1 MNKFDQEFNKQ
12 FNPRAIKA
20 YLDKFVKG
28 QETAKKRLSVAGYK
42 HMLRIRAASL
52 EGAAKKQKVLQDKL
66 VQLEAEIQS
75 TKELLPQI
83 KADISRMTSKYEE
96 KPNTALKAKL
106 VSAHQKLNVNDR
118 KLEVLKGNL
127 KELKARLSELEVVDT
142 EVVTPVKNNVVL
154 IGPTG
159 VGKTYLFQKLAEYLN
174 VPYAIAD
181 MSSTTKSGYVGSC
194 VSDFVKRI
202 VTTPENKGLTKFAI
216 VLLDE
221 LDKIAPA
228 ADAERTDEVGTVGVQ
243 YEVLKVIEGT
253 QVETQDHSLIDTK
266 DMLFIG
272 AGAFGGQVKEGKTKT
287 EVEKSMGFG
296 GETKE
301 TTIVIPL
308 NDQLVEY
315 GLIPELVGR
324 FQTGACLNNLEV
336 KDLVDIMTST
346 EESSLKNAIQVFKSQ
361 GLKLSF
367 TPKALELIAE
377 VAIKKGTGAR
387 AINSM
392 IELVLTDYQFE
403 LFGTDESRTIRITPK
418 QIEGHFS
425 L

>member
-1 MNKFDQEFNKQ
+1 MNDLEKQFNKQ

-20 YLDKFVKG
+20 YLDRFVKG
-28 QETAKKRLSVAGYK
+28 QETAKKRLSIAGYK
-42 HMLRIRAASL
+42 HMLRIRARA
-52 EGAAKKQKVLQDKL
+52 
-66 VQLEAEIQS
+66 LEAQAQSQSEARESLKHLESEIQLTQGIIPKLRDEIERL
-75 TKELLPQI
+75 TK
-83 KADISRMTSKYEE
+83 KYEVDQ
-96 KPNTALKAKL
+96 NSALKAKL
-106 VSAHQKLNVNDR
+106 ISGHQSLHTNEKKLEKLTKTKDELNR
-118 KLEVLKGNL
+118 KLKD
-127 KELKARLSELEVVDT
+127 LEVIT
-142 EVVTPVKNNVVL
+142 SEVVVPVKNNVVL
-154 IGPTG
+154 IGPSG

-174 VPYAIAD
+174 LPYAIAD

-202 VTTPENKGLTKFAI
+202 VTTEDNKNLTPYSL

-221 LDKIAPA
+221 LDKIAPDKTA
-228 ADAERTDEVGTVGVQ
+228 VHTDEVGTIGVQ
-243 YEVLKVIEGT
+243 FEVLKVIEGT
-253 QVETQDHSLIDTK
+253 QVEVNRDDLIDTK

-301 TTIVIPL
+301 TTKVIPL

-324 FQTGACLNNLEV
+324 FQTGACLDQLTPT
-336 KDLVDIMTST
+336 DLVDIMTST
-346 EESSLKNAIQVFKSQ
+346 EESVLKNAIQLFKSQ

-367 TPKALELIAE
+367 SKDALTLIAE
-377 VAIKKGTGAR
+377 IAIKKGTGAR

-392 IELVLTDYQFE
+392 LELVLTDYQYE
-403 LFGTDESRTIRITPK
+403 LLGAGVSRRIRVTQK
-418 QIEGHFS
+418 QIEQAS

>member
-1 MNKFDQEFNKQ
+1 MNDLEKQFNKQ

-20 YLDKFVKG
+20 YLDRFVKG
-28 QETAKKRLSVAGYK
+28 QETAKKRLSIAGYK
-42 HMLRIRAASL
+42 HMLRIRARALAVQAQSKSEAQEALKHL
-52 EGAAKKQKVLQDKL
+52 ES
-66 VQLEAEIQS
+66 EIRLTQGIIPKIREEIERL
-75 TKELLPQI
+75 TK
-83 KADISRMTSKYEE
+83 KYEVDQ
-96 KPNTALKAKL
+96 NSALKAKL
-106 VSAHQKLNVNDR
+106 ISGHQSLHTNEKKLEKLTKTKAELNR
-118 KLEVLKGNL
+118 KLKGF
-127 KELKARLSELEVVDT
+127 EGITS
-142 EVVTPVKNNVVL
+142 VVTPVKNNVVL
-154 IGPTG
+154 IGPSG

-174 VPYAIAD
+174 LPYAIAD

-202 VTTPENKGLTKFAI
+202 VTTPENKGLTQFAI

-221 LDKIAPA
+221 LDKIAPDKTA
-228 ADAERTDEVGTVGVQ
+228 AHTDEVGTIGVQ
-243 YEVLKVIEGT
+243 FEVLKVIEGT
-253 QVETQDHSLIDTK
+253 QVEVNRDDLIDTK

-301 TTIVIPL
+301 TTKVIPL

-324 FQTGACLNNLEV
+324 FQTGACLDQLTPT
-336 KDLVDIMTST
+336 DLVDIMTST
-346 EESSLKNAIQVFKSQ
+346 EESALKNAIQLFKSQ
-361 GLKLSF
+361 GIKLSF
-367 TPKALELIAE
+367 SKDALTLIAE
-377 VAIKKGTGAR
+377 IAIKKGTGAR

-392 IELVLTDYQFE
+392 LELVLTDCQYA
-403 LFGTDESRTIRITPK
+403 LLGAGVSRRIRITTK
-418 QIEGHFS
+418 QIEQVS

>member
-1 MNKFDQEFNKQ
+1 
-12 FNPRAIKA
+12 
-20 YLDKFVKG
+20 
-28 QETAKKRLSVAGYK
+28 
-42 HMLRIRAASL
+42 MLRIRARALAVQAQSKSEAQEALKHL
-52 EGAAKKQKVLQDKL
+52 ES
-66 VQLEAEIQS
+66 EIRLTQGIIPKIREEIERL
-75 TKELLPQI
+75 TK
-83 KADISRMTSKYEE
+83 KYEVDQ
-96 KPNTALKAKL
+96 NSALKAKL
-106 VSAHQKLNVNDR
+106 ISGHQSLHTNEKKLEKLTKTKAELNR
-118 KLEVLKGNL
+118 KLKDLEVLT
-127 KELKARLSELEVVDT
+127 SEVV
-142 EVVTPVKNNVVL
+142 VPVKNNVVL
-154 IGPTG
+154 IGPSG

-174 VPYAIAD
+174 LPYAIAD

-202 VTTPENKGLTKFAI
+202 VTTPENKGLTQFAI

-221 LDKIAPA
+221 LDKIAPDKTA
-228 ADAERTDEVGTVGVQ
+228 VHTDEVGTIGVQ
-243 YEVLKVIEGT
+243 FEVLKVIEGT
-253 QVETQDHSLIDTK
+253 QVEVNRDDLIDTK

-301 TTIVIPL
+301 TTTVIPL

-324 FQTGACLNNLEV
+324 FQTGACLNNLAV

-377 VAIKKGTGAR
+377 VAIEKGTGAR

>member
-1 MNKFDQEFNKQ
+1 MNDLEKQFNKQ

-20 YLDKFVKG
+20 YLDRFVKG
-28 QETAKKRLSVAGYK
+28 QETAKKRLSIAGYK
-42 HMLRIRAASL
+42 HMLRIRARALAVQAQSKSEAQEALKHL
-52 EGAAKKQKVLQDKL
+52 ES
-66 VQLEAEIQS
+66 EIRLTQGIIPKIREEIERL
-75 TKELLPQI
+75 TK
-83 KADISRMTSKYEE
+83 KYEVDQ
-96 KPNTALKAKL
+96 NSALKAKL
-106 VSAHQKLNVNDR
+106 ISGHQSLHTNEKKLEKLTKTKAELNR
-118 KLEVLKGNL
+118 KLKGF
-127 KELKARLSELEVVDT
+127 EGITS
-142 EVVTPVKNNVVL
+142 VVTPVKNNVVL
-154 IGPTG
+154 IGPSG

-174 VPYAIAD
+174 LPYAIAD

-202 VTTPENKGLTKFAI
+202 VTTPENKGLTQFAI

-221 LDKIAPA
+221 LDKIAPDKTA
-228 ADAERTDEVGTVGVQ
+228 VHTDEVGTIGVQ
-243 YEVLKVIEGT
+243 FEVLKVIEGT
-253 QVETQDHSLIDTK
+253 QVEVNRDDLIDTK

-301 TTIVIPL
+301 TTKVIPL

-324 FQTGACLNNLEV
+324 FQTGACLDQLTPT
-336 KDLVDIMTST
+336 DLVDIMTST
-346 EESSLKNAIQVFKSQ
+346 EESALKNAIQLFKSQ
-361 GLKLSF
+361 GIKLSF
-367 TPKALELIAE
+367 SKDALTLIAE
-377 VAIKKGTGAR
+377 IAIKKGTGAR

-392 IELVLTDYQFE
+392 LELVLTDCQYA
-403 LFGTDESRTIRITPK
+403 LLGAGVSRRIRITTK
-418 QIEGHFS
+418 QIEQVS

>member
-1 MNKFDQEFNKQ
+1 MNDLEKQFNKQ

-20 YLDKFVKG
+20 YLDRFVKG
-28 QETAKKRLSVAGYK
+28 QETAKKRLSIAGYK
-42 HMLRIRAASL
+42 HMLRIRARALEVQAQSQSEARESL
-52 EGAAKKQKVLQDKL
+52 KH
-66 VQLEAEIQS
+66 LESEIQLTQGIIHKLRDEIERL
-75 TKELLPQI
+75 TK
-83 KADISRMTSKYEE
+83 KYEVDQ
-96 KPNTALKAKL
+96 NSALKAKL
-106 VSAHQKLNVNDR
+106 ISGHQSLHTNEKKLEKLTKTKAELNR
-118 KLEVLKGNL
+118 KLKGF
-127 KELKARLSELEVVDT
+127 EGITS
-142 EVVTPVKNNVVL
+142 VVTPVKNNVVL
-154 IGPTG
+154 IGPSG

-174 VPYAIAD
+174 LPYAIAD

-202 VTTPENKGLTKFAI
+202 VTTPENKGLTQFAI

-221 LDKIAPA
+221 LDKIAPDKTA
-228 ADAERTDEVGTVGVQ
+228 AHTDEVGTIGVQ
-243 YEVLKVIEGT
+243 FEVLKVIEGT
-253 QVETQDHSLIDTK
+253 QVEVNRDDLIDTK

-301 TTIVIPL
+301 TTTVIPL

-324 FQTGACLNNLEV
+324 FQTGACLNNLAV

-377 VAIKKGTGAR
+377 VAIEKGTGAR